1 VCQQEVKV
9 HTQPGEVVFVQL
21 GRVVGSK
28 LVSSRLSR
36 DSSNLVSV
44 DEGPG
49 GGVGGVLGVSV
60 QSPDERYDK
69 GVMCPTMTQLMPPIL
84 SDCRQQSSRWSDLL
98 MHSFLISSFCH
109 VCSSLLFRKMVWK
122 MWSL

>member
-9 HTQPGEVVFVQL
+9 HAQPGEIVLVQL
-21 GRVVGSK
+21 GWVVGSE
-28 LVSSRLSR
+28 LVGSSLSG
-36 DSSNLVSV
+36 DSSDFVSV

-69 GVMCPTMTQLMPPIL
+69 GVMCPTMTQLVPPIL
-84 SDCRQQSSRWSDLL
+84 SNYCQQSL
-98 MHSFLISSFCH
+98 H
-109 VCSSLLFRKMVWK
+109 KMTY
-122 MWSL
+122 